1 MKKILYIALP
11 AAMLISLNSCD
22 WFNTTFLGK
31 PSKAEQRKKEQR
43 EKARQDSIAQVKL
56 QLAQETERLAL
67 EQQQSEEETAR
78 LAAESKRYH
87 VVVGCFRVSSNA
99 DRMMGLLQNKGYN
112 PKMMRFKNGFACIS
126 AASFDDIHTAYN
138 EMNSIIRSSDFAP
151 EDTWV
156 YDATFNLH
164 E

>member
-1 MKKILYIALP
+1 MKKILYIVLP

-31 PSKAEQRKKEQR
+31 PSKSEQARKTQR
-43 EKARQDSIAQVKL
+43 DKARQDSIAS
-56 QLAQETERLAL
+56 AQQQLAL
-67 EQQQSEEETAR
+67 EAEQLAAEQQRAEEETAR

-87 VVVGCFRVSSNA
+87 VVIGCFRVSSNA
-99 DRMMGLLQNKGYN
+99 SRMMNLLQSKGYS
-112 PKMMRFKNGFACIS
+112 PKLVQFRNGFACIS

-138 EMNSIIRSSDFAP
+138 EMNSLIRSSSFAP

-156 YDATFNLH
+156 YDTTFNLH

>member
-11 AAMLISLNSCD
+11 VAMLISLSGCD

-31 PSKAEQRKKEQR
+31 PSKAELAKKAQR
-43 EKARQDSIAQVKL
+43 EKARQDSIAEVQL
-56 QLAQETERLAL
+56 QLTQEAEQQAL
-67 EQQQSEEETAR
+67 EQQQAEEEAAR

-99 DRMMGLLQNKGYN
+99 DRMVGLLQSKGYN
-112 PKMMRFKNGFACIS
+112 PKLMRFKNGFACIS
-126 AASFDDIHTAYN
+126 AASFNDIHTAYN
-138 EMNSIIRSSDFAP
+138 EMNSLIRSSDFAP

-156 YDATFNLH
+156 YDSSFNLQ

>member
-1 MKKILYIALP
+1 MKKLLYIALP

-31 PSKAEQRKKEQR
+31 PSKAELKKREQR
-43 EKARQDSIAQVKL
+43 EKARQDSIAQVQL
-56 QLAQETERLAL
+56 QLAQEAEQLAL
-67 EQQQSEEETAR
+67 EQQQAEEETAR

-99 DRMMGLLQNKGYN
+99 DRMMGLLQNKGYS
-112 PKMMRFKNGFACIS
+112 PKMMRFRNGYACIS
-126 AASFDDIHTAYN
+126 AVSFDNIHTAYN
-138 EMNSIIRSSDFAP
+138 EMNSLVRSADFAP
-151 EDTWV
+151 QDTWV
-156 YDATFNLH
+156 YDTSFNLH

>member
-31 PSKAEQRKKEQR
+31 PSKAELAKKKQR
-43 EKARQDSIAQVKL
+43 EKAQQDSIAQVQL
-56 QLAQETERLAL
+56 QLAQEAEQLAL
-67 EQQQSEEETAR
+67 EQQQAEEEAAR

-99 DRMMGLLQNKGYN
+99 DRMVGLLQSKGYN
-112 PKMMRFKNGFACIS
+112 PKMMRFRNGFACIS
-126 AASFDDIHTAYN
+126 AASFDNIHTAYN
-138 EMNSIIRSSDFAP
+138 EMNSLIRSSDFAP

-156 YDATFNLH
+156 YDTTFNLH